1 MKNTKKILLV
11 LSLVLAFAAM
21 FAVMAFAESGKV
33 NATDA
38 ANDLQWSFD
47 AETKTLKITG
57 TSTALT
63 MNPAPAW
70 NAKENFPW
78 ASVQGQ
84 IEHVVIEAPITSM
97 CDYAL

>member
-21 FAVMAFAESGKV
+21 FAVMAFAEGGKV

-57 TSTALT
+57 TSTELT

-70 NAKENFPW
+70 NAKENFV
-78 ASVQGQ
+78 SG
-84 IEHVVIEAPITSM
+84 ETSLIS
-97 CDYAL
+97 CA